1 MGYRPTNDPFNG
13 VEPIA
18 DKLIGNAYDTV
29 RTVATNIAVVK
40 HVSANLAILH
50 NIDEALDD
58 LVSVSDALATV
69 AAAEAS
75 AIASATAATTAA
87 TSAAGSAEDA
97 AASSAEATATLAGK
111 APIASP
117 TFTGVATSPSF
128 VGPLTGNASTATLL
142 SAGADRTKL
151 DGIATGATANSSD
164 ATLLARANHTG
175 TQAISTVTSLQAS
188 LDDKAPLASP
198 TLTGVP
204 LAPTAAA
211 LTSTTQL
218 ATTAFVTTADN
229 LKADLASPTFTGVP
243 AAPTAAAATST
254 TQLATT
260 AFVTT
265 ADNLKAPLA
274 SPTFTGTPA
283 APTAAAAT
291 NTTQLATT
299 AFVVGEVAT
308 LSGTTTTALALKAP
322 LASPTFTG
330 VPAAPTA
337 AAATNTTQIATT
349 AFVTTA
355 DNLKANLASPTF
367 TGTVTTA
374 ALEGTT
380 LRGTAGSVGTPT
392 FSFST
397 DTDTGLYS
405 GGADILNLATG
416 GVQRVNI
423 DASGNVGFGMT
434 AISVADV
441 RSAAIKGA
449 STGAGYSTFI
459 VEQGTTSKQGVFQID
474 SSAGNVSLGTQT
486 TNTTG
491 TLTFL
496 AAGAQVGTFSTAG
509 NFVVSSNGV
518 VNPGIR
524 LEPLGSVIIGNNAA
538 SAGFGFEVYQRSAVT
553 IGSITQSGTTG
564 VSYNTT
570 SDHRL
575 KENVVPLSQASER
588 VKALRPSRFNFISE
602 PGRVID
608 GFLAHEVQAVVP
620 EAVTGV
626 LDGAEYQSM
635 DASRLVPL
643 LTAALQDALA
653 RIEALEAR
661 LP

>member
-1 MGYRPTNDPFNG
+1 MDLMGYRPANDPFNG

-40 HVSANLAILH
+40 HVSANMGTLH
-50 NIDEALDD
+50 NLDVVLDD
-58 LVSVSDALATV
+58 LV
-69 AAAEAS
+69 
-75 AIASATAATTAA
+75 AIA
-87 TSAAGSAEDA
+87 GVVDA
-97 AASSAEATATLAGK
+97 IETVVSFAPGGADRIKLDGIEEEATANSPDATLLARANHTGSQAIGTVTGLQAALDAK

-308 LSGTTTTALALKAP
+308 LSGTTTTALALKSP

-349 AFVTTA
+349 AFVTAA

-374 ALEGTT
+374 ALEATT

-392 FSFST
+392 YSFTT

-405 GGADILNLATG
+405 GGADILAVSTG
-416 GVQRVNI
+416 GTERARFTSSNFYVSAGGTVNPGTAVGI
-423 DASGNVGFGMT
+423 GYVVVGN
-434 AISVADV
+434 
-441 RSAAIKGA
+441 SAA
-449 STGAGYSTFI
+449 STGYG
-459 VEQGTTSKQGVFQID
+459 FQ
-474 SSAGNVSLGTQT
+474 
-486 TNTTG
+486 
-491 TLTFL
+491 F
-496 AAGAQVGTFSTAG
+496 F
-509 NFVVSSNGV
+509 
-518 VNPGIR
+518 
-524 LEPLGSVIIGNNAA
+524 
-538 SAGFGFEVYQRSAVT
+538 QRSGVEV
-553 IGSITQSGTTG
+553 GSITQSGTTG

-570 SDHRL
+570 SDYRL
-575 KENVVPLSQASER
+575 KENVVPLSGATER
-588 VKALRPSRFNFISE
+588 VKELRPSRFNFVTE

-608 GFLAHEVQAVVP
+608 GFLAHEVQAVIP
-620 EAVTGV
+620 EAVTGEK
-626 LDGAEYQSM
+626 DGAKYQSM